1 MYTVVSWYTPL
12 YEAANKRLRRSL
24 DALGIPHVEYSMRGR
39 GNWYE
44 NISLK
49 PLILRQ
55 AFADV
60 KGDIVYTDSDSVFLR
75 RPVLFDEWYQ
85 PYTFIPDNI
94 AHDTERAR
102 QYAPLGHDLGV
113 HYRAGLELLGGTQY
127 WRKCDLIDELIDAME
142 QGMQLAH
149 QSSQVTL
156 NRILPQWVAERGLRV
171 RRLPAE
177 YCCIFDNAEQ
187 RAECGG
193 NPVVEHYQHSRQL
206 RNQEG

>member
-12 YEAANKRLRRSL
+12 YEASNKRLCKSL
-24 DALGIPHVEYSMRGR
+24 NALKIPHVEYSMRGK

-55 AFADV
+55 AFAEL
-60 KGDIVYTDSDSVFLR
+60 KGDLVYTDSDSVFLR
-75 RPVLFDEWYQ
+75 RPVLFDQWYESG
-85 PYTFIPDNI
+85 TGG
-94 AHDTERAR
+94 E
-102 QYAPLGHDLGV
+102 PLPGSTMMYGADLGV

-127 WRKCDLIDELIDAME
+127 WRYCPLIDELIDFMD
-142 QGMQLAH
+142 QQMQFAH

-156 NRILPQWVAERGLRV
+156 NRILPQWIAERGLRV
-171 RRLPAE
+171 HRLPAE
-177 YCCIFDNAEQ
+177 YCCIFDNPEQ